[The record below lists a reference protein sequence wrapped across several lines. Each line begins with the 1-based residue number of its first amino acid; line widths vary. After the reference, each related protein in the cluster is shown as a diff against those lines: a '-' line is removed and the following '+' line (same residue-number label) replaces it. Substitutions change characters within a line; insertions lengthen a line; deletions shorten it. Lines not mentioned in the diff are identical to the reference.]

1 MNALTAL
8 NRNATAA
15 LLCVAAAFAAASA
28 AVAGA
33 FTWNGDANASWQ
45 SEGSYLEGGVP
56 QAGDIV
62 IIPTNFHPV
71 VTDADADFVG
81 RLSKVTLLYRCS
93 IEFSIEN
100 DHEVTCE
107 IRQNESQNASYTLAT
122 YIRKSGAGTLT
133 LSTPHDVYMYRAGIE
148 INAGRLRFG
157 DVAEYGSED
166 NAISFVSL
174 DVAQGAMLD
183 LNGAAKLNIGR
194 LFGAGDISNGM
205 DKVSSFVNIQRDGAT
220 SEFSGRLLGNIL
232 FKANTSSSS
241 ILLSGVDS
249 DFHTIRMYEDGSV
262 SVAKIGNA
270 GEPSSIGTN
279 GTVQLLNGGHLV
291 YAGTGETTDK
301 EFPFKDISIPTE
313 IDAGANG
320 DVTFTGRWGYHTAPR
335 RMRRLFI
342 TGSNTVK
349 ECVIAGP
356 WYEMPPN
363 NGTNFAAYIT
373 KKGSGIWRAADN
385 AERNHRG
392 VWAVEDGILR
402 FDSVAEAGTVCSLG
416 LSTVLFDDV
425 NDAVRHDENA
435 VPYALL
441 LGGEGTEGTL
451 EYTGSSRAYCSTRPI
466 GVKGAAR
473 LRNAT
478 DHDFFWKDVFGVGGG
493 ANSLTLDG
501 DSSVAANRLDTVTNA
516 CGTLSIVKDGLGEW
530 TLAGDVAFNGS
541 LEVKKGRLMILR
553 GRTTPT
559 WFRWNIMQNFA
570 EYENENE
577 GISNGKSN
585 SYAVQVDEFALY
597 SAEGV
602 RLNCNLSQ
610 VDDWTSLGQGQA
622 ALMQGLES
630 TPDNSNR
637 RLSAIFSDTPLSTK
651 YGNLK
656 SGQSDVWMRPTATN
670 SWIRIVMRLADDSA
684 PVASYDYANLNGSS
698 RPSVYAYSL
707 ETSFDGVTWAVV
719 TNVMESPR
727 HNYEH
732 QWESNGETITAKAVR
747 PLPAG
752 FPLDVPVRT
761 MRYGT
766 LGAVAVSANAE
777 LKADIRDGGEVE
789 VCGLV
794 VDCDEGIGSFENIT
808 FAASGT
814 VDVRNMPKGGVEL
827 SPTLTGCEGFSN
839 VAGWAL
845 TKDGGEPAAKY
856 RMSVSGGKMRIVPV
870 GLVLSIL

>member
-1 MNALTAL
+1 MNAL
-8 NRNATAA
+8 NRNAAAA
-15 LLCVAAAFAAASA
+15 LLCVAAAFAAGG
-28 AVAGA
+28 AGA
-33 FTWNGDANASWQ
+33 SGSYTWKGDANASWQ
-45 SEGSYLEGGVP
+45 SADSYLEGGVP
-56 QAGDIV
+56 QAGDV
-62 IIPTNFHPV
+62 VVVSTNAHPV

-93 IEFSIEN
+93 IEFNVEN
-100 DHEVTCE
+100 DHELSCE
-107 IRQNESQNASYTLAT
+107 IRQDESQNASYTLGV

-133 LSTPHDVYMYRAGIE
+133 LSAPYTVYMYRAGIE
-148 INAGRLRFG
+148 INAGRIRLG
-157 DVAEYGSED
+157 DVADYGSED

-174 DVAQGAMLD
+174 NVADGAMLE
-183 LNGAAKLNIGR
+183 LNGSAKLNIGR
-194 LFGAGDISNGM
+194 LFGAGDISNGW
-205 DKVSSFVNIQRDGAT
+205 DRVSSFVNIQRDGSS

-241 ILLSGVDS
+241 ILLSGVES
-249 DFHTIRMYEDGSV
+249 DFHTIRMYENGSV
-262 SVAKIGNA
+262 SVAKIGNT

-279 GTVQLLNGGHLV
+279 GTVNLLNGGHLV
-291 YAGTGETTDK
+291 YVGTGETTDK
-301 EFPFKDISIPTE
+301 EFPFKDISTPTE
-313 IDAGANG
+313 IDAGATG
-320 DVTFTGRWGYHTAPR
+320 DVTFTGRWGYHSSPR
-335 RMRRLFI
+335 RMRRLVI
-342 TGSNTVK
+342 NGSNTVK

-356 WYEMPPN
+356 WYEMN
-363 NGTNFAAYIT
+363 AVNGTNFATYIT

-392 VWAVEDGILR
+392 VWAVEDGTLR

-425 NDAVRHDENA
+425 SDAVRLDERS

-441 LGGEGTEGTL
+441 LGGEDTEGIL

-478 DHDFFWKDVFGVGGG
+478 DCAFFWKDVFGVGGG
-493 ANSLTLDG
+493 AKSLTLDG
-501 DSSVAANRLDTVTNA
+501 DSTVATNRLDTITNA
-516 CGTLSIVKDGLGEW
+516 CGTLSIVKDGLGDW

-541 LEVKKGRLMILR
+541 LEVKKGRLTILR

-570 EYENENE
+570 KYGNEHE
-577 GISNGKSN
+577 GASNKKGDSF
-585 SYAVQVDEFALY
+585 AVQVDEFALY

-602 RLNCNLSQ
+602 RLNCNLAQ
-610 VDDWTSLGQGQA
+610 IDDWTSLGQGQT

-630 TPDNSNR
+630 NPDTSNR
-637 RLSAIFSDTPLSTK
+637 KLASIFSDTPDSTK

-656 SGQSDVWMRPTATN
+656 TGQTDVWMSPEATN

-707 ETSFDGVTWAVV
+707 ETSFDGVTWTVV
-719 TNVMESPR
+719 TNVMDSPR
-727 HNYEH
+727 HNYRY
-732 QWESNGETITAKAVR
+732 QWESNGDTITSKAVR

-761 MRYGT
+761 MRYGS
-766 LGAVAVSANAE
+766 LGAVSVSSGAE
-777 LKADIRDGGEVE
+777 LKADIRDGGEIE

-808 FAASGT
+808 FAANGT
-814 VDVRNMPKGGVEL
+814 VDVRNLPDGGVEF

-839 VAGWAL
+839 VAGWTL
-845 TKDGGEPAAKY
+845 TRNGGEPATKI
-856 RMSVSGGKMRIVPV
+856 RMSVSGGKIRFIPLGTMI
-870 GLVLSIL
+870 SIR